1 MLVSAA
7 RLTEHGAPLRV
18 ESVEIGEPAADEVLV
33 EMWWGS
39 VNPVDRYAAMGLTA
53 QDGPVPR
60 TLGTEGAGI
69 AGGTKVLIHGAG
81 VGTRRDGVWASAAVV
96 PNRALT
102 EVPEGLELSQ
112 ASTIGVA
119 GATAWRVVKELAQVA
134 PGDRVLVLGASGG
147 VGSMIVSL
155 SKSIGATVWGQTG
168 NDDNRDWLAELG
180 AEKVV
185 VTDADHLADQCSE
198 LSPTVVFDPLGDG
211 FTGQAISL
219 CASRARLVL
228 FGTSAGASGEL
239 PLQGLYRK
247 GLTIYGYGGLIA
259 SEEILADAKRQALQA
274 VVSGDMRVSIGATF
288 PLVRVNDA
296 FEELAGR
303 SVKGKVLL
311 DLRT

>member
-1 MLVSAA
+1 M
-7 RLTEHGAPLRV
+7 
-18 ESVEIGEPAADEVLV
+18 
-33 EMWWGS
+33 
-39 VNPVDRYAAMGLTA
+39 
-53 QDGPVPR
+53 
-60 TLGTEGAGI
+60 
-69 AGGTKVLIHGAG
+69 
-81 VGTRRDGVWASAAVV
+81 
-96 PNRALT
+96 
-102 EVPEGLELSQ
+102 PEGLELSQ